1 MNDVYHTNSNH
12 KQSLPHSYSLLPV
25 DRKLTKEE
33 YGKWKLDSDI
43 ERFETA
49 MNDPTDPFSSPLD
62 EIRLKHM
69 KDMRDKNVTKRQN

>member
-1 MNDVYHTNSNH
+1 MDIPETVE
-12 KQSLPHSYSLLPV
+12 KQVISYRKLPV

-62 EIRLKHM
+62 EIRLKHL
-69 KDMRDKNVTKRQN
+69 KELRDKNVTKRQN